1 MMSRRLIAITP
12 VILLAGIIAQLVL
25 LALAIVLYIPLLI
38 WPSILNGPYM
48 WITKGMARIMAR
60 SIIGNRKKKVVEE
73 SMS

>member
-25 LALAIVLYIPLLI
+25 LALAIVLYVPCLI
-38 WPSILNGPYM
+38 WPGILNGPYM

-60 SIIGNRKKKVVEE
+60 SIIGQRRKVNAEPV
-73 SMS
+73 S